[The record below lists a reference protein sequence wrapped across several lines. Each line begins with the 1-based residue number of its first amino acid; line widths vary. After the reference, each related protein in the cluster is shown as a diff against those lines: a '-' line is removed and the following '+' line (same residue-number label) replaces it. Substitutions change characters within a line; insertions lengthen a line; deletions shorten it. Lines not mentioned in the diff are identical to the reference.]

1 MIILM
6 SVGRMNPGNVTSSV
20 NQDSMSQIE
29 DELESNRTV
38 ITDDDG
44 ELFFFTYPAEE
55 QETIVLICAF
65 KFPVPTRQLYTR
77 TKHSVSLS
85 RSATRFLSVLKTL

>member
-1 MIILM
+1 M

-44 ELFFFTYPAEE
+44 ELLFFS
-55 QETIVLICAF
+55 LILQ
-65 KFPVPTRQLYTR
+65 KNRKP
-77 TKHSVSLS
+77 LS
-85 RSATRFLSVLKTL
+85 LSVLLNFLSLLDGFTHEPNTQFHFQEVLLGS